1 MIGTKPYDA
10 FAEDYRKPVVIA
22 GFEPL
27 DVMQAILMLVRQ
39 INEGRHEVE
48 NEYIRAVTLDGNLKA
63 QEMVAEVFE
72 LRDTFE
78 WRGLGWVAESALQ
91 MREEFAAFDAE
102 KVFAIKTVPA
112 KDNPACEC
120 GAILRGVK
128 KPVRL
133 QAVRHAVHAGDAD
146 GLLHGVLGGLLR
158 RALDLWPLPRHR
170 KAGVVTA
177 PRLRS
182 RKLDIKNGRV
192 DLSHGSGGRAM
203 AQLIADIFHDAFAND
218 LLSQGNDQ
226 AVFDI
231 PAGRM
236 AMTTDGYVVSPL
248 FFPGGDIGSLAVHG
262 TVNDLAMAGAVP
274 LHLSASFILEEGFP
288 LADLQRI
295 ARSMGEAAREAGVT
309 IVTGDTKVVERG
321 KADGVFISTAG
332 IGLVPEGL
340 RLSGDQ
346 ARPGDAILVSGTM
359 GDHGVAIMSSRENL
373 QFETE
378 IVSDSAALHGLT
390 AAMVAACG
398 PDLRLMRD
406 PTRGGLA
413 ATLNEIAHQSGVG
426 IRISEDAIPIKP
438 QVAAACELL
447 GLDPLYVANEGK
459 LVAFVAPE
467 AAQKLLAVMRA
478 HPLGR
483 DAAMIGHVVADEHRF
498 VQMTTSFG
506 GGRIVDWLSGEQL
519 PRIC

>member
-1 MIGTKPYDA
+1 M
-10 FAEDYRKPVVIA
+10 
-22 GFEPL
+22 
-27 DVMQAILMLVRQ
+27 
-39 INEGRHEVE
+39 
-48 NEYIRAVTLDGNLKA
+48 
-63 QEMVAEVFE
+63 
-72 LRDTFE
+72 
-78 WRGLGWVAESALQ
+78 
-91 MREEFAAFDAE
+91 
-102 KVFAIKTVPA
+102 
-112 KDNPACEC
+112 
-120 GAILRGVK
+120 
-128 KPVRL
+128 
-133 QAVRHAVHAGDAD
+133 
-146 GLLHGVLGGLLR
+146 
-158 RALDLWPLPRHR
+158 
-170 KAGVVTA
+170 TA

-182 RKLDIKNGRV
+182 RKLDVKNGRV

-203 AQLIADIFHDAFAND
+203 AQLIADIFHESFAND
-218 LLSQGNDQ
+218 LLAQGNDQ

-262 TVNDLAMAGAVP
+262 TVNDLAMSGAKP
-274 LHLSASFILEEGFP
+274 LYLSASFILEEGFP

-295 ARSMGEAAREAGVT
+295 ARSMGAAAREAGVK

-332 IGLVPEGL
+332 VGLVPDGVE
-340 RLSGDQ
+340 LSGDR
-346 ARPGDAILVSGTM
+346 ARPGDAILVSGTL

-373 QFETE
+373 QFETR

-390 AAMVAACG
+390 ETMVAACG
-398 PDLRLMRD
+398 ADLRLMRD

-426 IRISEDAIPIKP
+426 IRIEEDALPIRP
-438 QVAAACELL
+438 EVVAACELL
-447 GLDPLYVANEGK
+447 GLDPLFVANEGK

-467 AAQKLLAVMRA
+467 AAEKLLSIMRS

-483 DAAMIGHVVADEHRF
+483 DAALIGHVVADENRF